1 MKNRYKHCIARLG
14 LLFFVLIVVN
24 IKMSGAEDGVILT
37 LKFGEELGFVFS
49 SKPTIMVKDELLITM
64 ADGTKISYAFDAVRN
79 VRFGAI
85 DPTGVEE
92 TPGSQDVVFRF
103 SGGVLSVYGLPVG
116 ESVVVYSVNGQR
128 QVSRSQ
134 ESEEEVLTIPLS
146 AKGVLVVRTSTGVSY
161 KIMNP

>member
-37 LKFGEELGFVFS
+37 LKSGEELGFVFS
-49 SKPTIMVKDELLITM
+49 GKPTIMVKDELLITM

-79 VRFGAI
+79 VHFGAI

-92 TPGSQDVVFRF
+92 TSGSQDVVFRF
-103 SGGVLSVYGLPVG
+103 SGGVIRVYGLPVG
-116 ESVVVYSVNGQR
+116 ESVAVYSVNGQR

-134 ESEEEVLTIPLS
+134 ESEGEVLTIPLS

>member
-1 MKNRYKHCIARLG
+1 MKNRYKNVIARLG
-14 LLFFVLIVVN
+14 LLFFVLIAVN
-24 IKMSGAEDGVILT
+24 VRMFGAEGGVILT
-37 LKFGEELGFVFS
+37 LKSGEELGFVFS
-49 SKPTIMVKDELLITM
+49 GRPTITVKDELLITM

-85 DPTGVEE
+85 DPTGIGE
-92 TPGSQDVVFRF
+92 TSGSQDVVFRF
-103 SGGVLSVYGLPVG
+103 SDGVLRVYGLPVG
-116 ESVVVYSVNGQR
+116 ESVAVYSVNGQR

-134 ESEEEVLTIPLS
+134 ESEGEVLTIPLS

>member
-37 LKFGEELGFVFS
+37 LKSGEELGFVFS
-49 SKPTIMVKDELLITM
+49 GKPTIMVKDELLITM

>member
-1 MKNRYKHCIARLG
+1 MKNRYKNVIARLG
-14 LLFFVLIVVN
+14 LLFFVLIAVN
-24 IKMSGAEDGVILT
+24 VRMFGAEDGVILT
-37 LKFGEELGFVFS
+37 LKSGEELGFVFS
-49 SKPTIMVKDELLITM
+49 GRPTITVKDELLITM

-85 DPTGVEE
+85 DPTGIGE
-92 TPGSQDVVFRF
+92 TSGTKDVVFRF
-103 SGGVLSVYGLPVG
+103 SDGVLRVYGLPVG
-116 ESVVVYSVNGQR
+116 ESVAVYSVNGQR

-134 ESEEEVLTIPLS
+134 ESEGEVLTIPLS